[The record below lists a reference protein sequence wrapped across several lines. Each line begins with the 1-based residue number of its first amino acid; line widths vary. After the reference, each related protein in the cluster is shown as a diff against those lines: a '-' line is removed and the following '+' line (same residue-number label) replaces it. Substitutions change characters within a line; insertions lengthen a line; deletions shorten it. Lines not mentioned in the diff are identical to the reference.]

1 MKIMI
6 AALMGLRS
14 DIYSEKFIC
23 LFPYDLVNY
32 LDASS
37 LSDKNDFSKNESED
51 DMQAKEDWIAPEG
64 LGLDDDF

>member
-1 MKIMI
+1 MI

-37 LSDKNDFSKNESED
+37 LSDENNLSENKSED
-51 DMQAKEDWIAPEG
+51 DMLLRIR
-64 LGLDDDF
+64 